1 MNENFERYGSSYYK
15 FNVCK
20 FRNKTMVKYLVEHG
34 ADIKIKDKYDR
45 IAFSN
50 ACESGNE
57 HLVKIFS

>member
-1 MNENFERYGSSYYK
+1 
-15 FNVCK
+15 
-20 FRNKTMVKYLVEHG
+20 MVKYLVEHG